1 MSTVWEAN
9 PEYGLEIPD
18 ILQITN
24 PAPITLVISEN
35 ATAGGS
41 TASSYIYNQTVAA
54 STWVITH
61 NLGYNPNITILDGAG
76 NTLEGQVSM
85 TSLTT
90 TTIVFSQA
98 ITGVAYL
105 SQEVEDV
112 T

>member
-24 PAPITLVISEN
+24 PEPITLVISEN
-35 ATAGGS
+35 ATAGGA
-41 TASSYIYNQTVAA
+41 TASSFIYTQAVAA
-54 STWVITH
+54 STWIITH
-61 NLGYNPNITILDGAG
+61 NLGYNPNITILDNLG
-76 NTLEGQVSM
+76 NTIEGQVAM

-90 TTIVFSQA
+90 TTITFSQA

-105 SQEVEDV
+105 S
-112 T
+112 